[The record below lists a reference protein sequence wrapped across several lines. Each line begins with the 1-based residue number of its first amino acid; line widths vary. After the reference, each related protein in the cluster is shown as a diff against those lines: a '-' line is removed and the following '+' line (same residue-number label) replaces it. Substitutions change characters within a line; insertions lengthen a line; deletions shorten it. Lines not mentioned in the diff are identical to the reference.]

1 MAAKGVRIKIRLVS
15 TAKNKKDKP
24 TGYFYTTYK
33 NKRNTTEKLRIKKFD
48 PRAYNAQTDT
58 VGMVVEFKED
68 TKFK

>member
-15 TAKNKKDKP
+15 TAKNKKNKP

-33 NKRNTTEKLRIKKFD
+33 NKRNTTEKLQIRKFD
-48 PRAYNAQTDT
+48 PRAYDPATGQT
-58 VGMVVEFKED
+58 GMMAVFKED